1 MNNNICL
8 LNCPDSG
15 LSRKKKKF
23 KADITNAFKEL
34 KETKLKEL
42 K

>member
-1 MNNNICL
+1 M
-8 LNCPDSG
+8 SFK
-15 LSRKKKKF
+15 LSRYWTEQKKKKKF